1 MTGRGRQAIRSTAE
15 FLRLFARNQSRVFR
29 YIVAL
34 VSNLQDA
41 EDILGETTLTL
52 WREFGNFNSGSN
64 FLAWARRIA
73 HLRVLEYYRGRSRK
87 VPEDLLTVL
96 ARDFE
101 NREMEA
107 DPRLGFLAECRSKL
121 RHSDQALLEQRYES
135 NTPVQDLARQM
146 GRPVNSV
153 SKSLGRIRRA
163 LMECIQRAMAAFAKE
178 EKEKVGTQTIMAV
191 QKWIRCEIRQRILMT
206 CWTRFATAA

>member
-1 MTGRGRQAIRSTAE
+1 MAGPEDSDRSTAE
-15 FLRLFARNQSRVFR
+15 FLRLFAHNQNKLFR

-34 VSNLQDA
+34 VTNLQDA

-52 WREFGNFNSGSN
+52 WREFGHFNSGTN

-73 HLRVLEYYRGRSRK
+73 HLRVLEYYRGRARR
-87 VPEDLLTVL
+87 VPEDLLTAL

-101 NREMEA
+101 SREMEA
-107 DPRLGFLAECRSKL
+107 DPRLAFLADCRKKL
-121 RHSDQALLEQRYES
+121 RHSDQALLERRYEF

-163 LMECIQRAMAAFAKE
+163 LMECIQRAMAAFGKE
-178 EKEKVGTQTIMAV
+178 DKDDDRMRTFMVV
-191 QKWIRCEIRQRILMT
+191 QK
-206 CWTRFATAA
+206 